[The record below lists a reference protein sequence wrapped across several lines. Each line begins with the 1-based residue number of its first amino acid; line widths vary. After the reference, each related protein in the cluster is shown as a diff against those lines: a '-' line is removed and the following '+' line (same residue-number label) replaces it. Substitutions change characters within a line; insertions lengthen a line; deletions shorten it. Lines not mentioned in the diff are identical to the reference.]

1 MRRGLIM
8 ISATH
13 HAKYLDSPCKYCH
26 RYIHVWLNIYSR
38 ARFVIQCHRISIEL
52 IYDTIHVHNTCRC
65 QFCLHA
71 YIIWSMSNY
80 VHDIQLFMYMCTCLK
95 AHIKHN
101 ILFKIS
107 PLPSL
112 SSKFL
117 HRYFYLVYK
126 PSPSMIQKNCIFSK
140 KWMSKDRQGWWLI
153 SLTCQLFPL
162 NIMTKSS
169 LMAVMTY
176 T

>member
-1 MRRGLIM
+1 MQNIWIAPANTVIDIIL
-8 ISATH
+8 
-13 HAKYLDSPCKYCH
+13 
-26 RYIHVWLNIYSR
+26 VWLNIYSR
-38 ARFVIQCHRISIEL
+38 ARFVIQCHRISLEL
-52 IYDTIHVHNTCRC
+52 IYDTIHDTCRC

-117 HRYFYLVYK
+117 HRYFTSFISHPPPWYK
-126 PSPSMIQKNCIFSK
+126 KIAFSAKNEWTKTDKDDGWFPSFV
-140 KWMSKDRQGWWLI
+140 
-153 SLTCQLFPL
+153 
-162 NIMTKSS
+162 SS
-169 LMAVMTY
+169 FR
-176 T
+176 